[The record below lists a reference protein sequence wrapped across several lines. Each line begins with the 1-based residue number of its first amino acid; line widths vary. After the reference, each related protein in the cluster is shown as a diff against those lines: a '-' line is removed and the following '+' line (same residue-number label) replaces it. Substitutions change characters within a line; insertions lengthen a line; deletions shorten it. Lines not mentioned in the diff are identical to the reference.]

1 MGIWVSGWFP
11 QNNATL
17 WLHLARFSALLKIQD
32 RAECG
37 NTQTEL
43 KKEEINH
50 NAIYDYNNGSAV
62 VVAYGVTNYSW

>member
-1 MGIWVSGWFP
+1 MGGFLKKIIPFRGSIL
-11 QNNATL
+11 Q
-17 WLHLARFSALLKIQD
+17 ARFSALLKIQD
-32 RAECG
+32 RVECG